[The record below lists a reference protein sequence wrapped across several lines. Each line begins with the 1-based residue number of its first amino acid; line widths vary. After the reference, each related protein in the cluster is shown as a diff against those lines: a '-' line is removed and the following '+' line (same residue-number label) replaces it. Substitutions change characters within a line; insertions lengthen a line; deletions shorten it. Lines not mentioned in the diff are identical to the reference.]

1 MKGRYC
7 VPIQFITIRARD
19 ELMDN
24 MMGSAPASGLNS
36 LDMISSEYN
45 HHFGPP
51 PENV

>member
-7 VPIQFITIRARD
+7 VPIQFITIRVRD

-36 LDMISSEYN
+36 LDMISSDMTKKYS
-45 HHFGPP
+45 HHLI
-51 PENV
+51 N